1 MFGFKKKEI
10 APVVETKVEEAKSNL
25 PEGFEL
31 LSECEFAEV
40 SGGTTSPGLR
50 YNQL

>member
-1 MFGFKKKEI
+1 MFGFKKKEVSQ
-10 APVVETKVEEAKSNL
+10 VVESTVDQAKSDL

-40 SGGTTSPGLR
+40 SGGVTKTGS
-50 YNQL
+50 NFQL

>member
-1 MFGFKKKEI
+1 MFGFKKEL
-10 APVVETKVEEAKSNL
+10 APVVESTVEQQKSDL

-40 SGGTTSPGLR
+40 SGGTTSPGSRFATL
-50 YNQL
+50 